1 MFATMPQPDST
12 QHGNF
17 GDCIA
22 RNPCGTRVQ
31 RKGPVVVA
39 DGETTRLEASPR
51 PIHSSGK
58 QPEAGSLNAILRE
71 HRVKR
76 LYVPTI
82 AWTGDQVR
90 LLNMAFEKVDVRIS
104 KPQQGPQQ
112 QGLGNKLD
120 ESLDAEQLREDERH
134 WPSSDAI
141 VATRGLLLEG
151 ADRQKLAM
159 RALLAEFGFVPS
171 RGTSAN
177 GFRSRNVSIL
187 KAAKVE
193 FQFGDKTVNHLR
205 PDDIFEM
212 NSGGAQLVAYA
223 NFETISIFR
232 KRHSRGRARKLQ
244 LIQPAEACE
253 DPYIMG
259 ILIGLAQHQQRRDG
273 SQRECE
279 GEGGQRVTLMGIPT
293 REEKRLYVYTTRIPD
308 KFLAKLERPSQR
320 SDCDRVVVK
329 YESISLIEPQRA
341 VRRMWLALRRNLPML
356 KQPQGWI
363 E

>member
-31 RKGPVVVA
+31 QKAPVVVA
-39 DGETTRLEASPR
+39 DGETMRLEASPQ
-51 PIHSSGK
+51 PIHSSGR

-104 KPQQGPQQ
+104 KPQQS
-112 QGLGNKLD
+112 LGDKLG
-120 ESLDAEQLREDERH
+120 ESVDAEQLREDERH

-171 RGTSAN
+171 R
-177 GFRSRNVSIL
+177 
-187 KAAKVE
+187 
-193 FQFGDKTVNHLR
+193 
-205 PDDIFEM
+205 
-212 NSGGAQLVAYA
+212 
-223 NFETISIFR
+223 
-232 KRHSRGRARKLQ
+232 
-244 LIQPAEACE
+244 
-253 DPYIMG
+253 
-259 ILIGLAQHQQRRDG
+259 
-273 SQRECE
+273 
-279 GEGGQRVTLMGIPT
+279 
-293 REEKRLYVYTTRIPD
+293 
-308 KFLAKLERPSQR
+308 
-320 SDCDRVVVK
+320 
-329 YESISLIEPQRA
+329 
-341 VRRMWLALRRNLPML
+341 
-356 KQPQGWI
+356 
-363 E
+363 

>member
-17 GDCIA
+17 GDRIA

-31 RKGPVVVA
+31 RKAPVAAA
-39 DGETTRLEASPR
+39 DGETMRLEASPQ
-51 PIHSSGK
+51 PIQSSGR

-104 KPQQGPQQ
+104 KPQQS
-112 QGLGNKLD
+112 LGDKLG
-120 ESLDAEQLREDERH
+120 ESVDAEQLREDERH

-171 RGTSAN
+171 RGTGAN

-212 NSGGAQLVAYA
+212 NSGGVQLVAYA

-259 ILIGLAQHQQRRDG
+259 ILIGLAQHQQRRGG

-363 E
+363 G